1 MSLIVKTILLPLLL
15 SLIAFSVPR
24 ADKTQYFVH
33 LIFNYTSGFRKLPN
47 YFNGTAIVAFFRIPL
62 AHLEQVQQLFLNN
75 FALYLKDFSVFNIII
90 KIRCFIFRINH
101 KLPVVSKQ
109 FELYFIRLYIG
120 WLNLSFQ
127 HHLLLSHQFL
137 W

>member
-33 LIFNYTSGFRKLPN
+33 LIFNYTSGFQKLPN
-47 YFNGTAIVAFFRIPL
+47 YFNGTAIAAFFRIPL

-75 FALYLKDFSVFNIII
+75 LALYLKDFSVFNIII
-90 KIRCFIFRINH
+90 KIRCFIFRI
-101 KLPVVSKQ
+101 KP
-109 FELYFIRLYIG
+109 
-120 WLNLSFQ
+120 
-127 HHLLLSHQFL
+127 
-137 W
+137 